1 MLKHGIQSLDKMRRL
16 AWSGLALPL
25 PLIVFS
31 IFVFNHYLQH
41 WYKDPFVLGIL
52 VVFLVGQAMAVNENL
67 SVLRGLRKSRNLLL
81 WLQSKPHASAAE
93 LLQGLGDL
101 PGGHL
106 HDVVTNSVRTTQSE
120 GGASVQSVLDN
131 AANRRMARDARTIG
145 LQVAVNRTTLKLG
158 FLGTL
163 IGLLLTFTPMKEA
176 ILALRDSGGEM
187 KFVTDI
193 AKAIDGDYFAIYT
206 TLLATGLSLLI
217 EMITLQLLE
226 RALGRFETMNSF
238 VDEWLLVELEPR
250 LKKPFTPG
258 EQGAG
263 LHSLQT
269 QMTANLE
276 QLARAVAD
284 TTRRIEDVLRVQESL
299 GRRVDLLLDCDRDAR
314 VALTTRLDTKG
325 PA

>member
-31 IFVFNHYLQH
+31 IFVFNHYLRH

-52 VVFLVGQAMAVNENL
+52 VVFLVGQAMAVSENL

-81 WLQSKPHASAAE
+81 WLQSKAHASAPE
-93 LLQGLGDL
+93 LLQGLRDL

-106 HDVVTNSVRTTQSE
+106 HDVVTNSVLTTQSE

-284 TTRRIEDVLRVQESL
+284 TTRRIEEVLRVQETL